1 METVLRKLIRGESVS
16 DEDLEEA
23 LYEMC
28 DNEHASC
35 NEYCLI
41 YSEVLN
47 PERDKSVGCPYF
59 KDGKKMLE
67 ALRKVFCVEGTVG

>member
-47 PERDKSVGCPYF
+47 PEGWGAATPRPRPSPEPKSLTCSPS
-59 KDGKKMLE
+59 
-67 ALRKVFCVEGTVG
+67 